1 MVVSNRNLLFQG
13 SMFRGYVSF
22 REGILDI
29 WTKKNTLQQ
38 LSYIIGLTK
47 FGRVKNWNA
56 DTDWSS
62 MSSWLSIY
70 PWQIPWFWTAREGY
84 ILHPQAMAAHVSCR
98 QDSIT
103 LIHNFGAIHRPS
115 SKQLPAEGFAA
126 NRYAAGETGTGNPTS
141 MKRQEGNPKR
151 DLSSEASVAIH
162 DLLILKALMVI
173 WMNSPHRWAHPKGRE
188 QHKCWSR
195 YCMQMLFRG
204 DSSCCNSMTH
214 IRDKFA
220 GPRSSFS
227 PLQGGPRIQL

>member
-1 MVVSNRNLLFQG
+1 M
-13 SMFRGYVSF
+13 
-22 REGILDI
+22 
-29 WTKKNTLQQ
+29 K
-38 LSYIIGLTK
+38 
-47 FGRVKNWNA
+47 
-56 DTDWSS
+56 DT
-62 MSSWLSIY
+62 
-70 PWQIPWFWTAREGY
+70 GY

-173 WMNSPHRWAHPKGRE
+173 WMNSPHRWAHQKRSGTNI
-188 QHKCWSR
+188 Q
-195 YCMQMLFRG
+195 YMLKSILYATAIPGGFTVLQFD
-204 DSSCCNSMTH
+204 DSDPEI
-214 IRDKFA
+214 IR
-220 GPRSSFS
+220 RSTVQLF
-227 PLQGGPRIQL
+227 PLQGGPWIQL